1 MAKKG
6 AREIVG
12 LICKECG
19 SQNYTTT
26 RNKIN
31 MEKKLEL
38 KKYCKVCKKVT
49 LHKENAKLK

>member
-6 AREIVG
+6 AREIVA
-12 LICKECG
+12 LICQECK

-26 RNKIN
+26 RNKVN

-38 KKYCKVCKKVT
+38 RKYCKTCKKHT
-49 LHKENAKLK
+49 LHKESTKLK